1 MVGGNVRA
9 LNLFSW
15 KMHKCHVDEGLGSG
29 ALIPPWWE
37 YKMAVSFGE
46 HFGDFL

>member
-29 ALIPPWWE
+29 ALIPLWWE
-37 YKMAVSFGE
+37 YKMTVSFWRALWR
-46 HFGDFL
+46 FL